1 MLLSNGEHNLDTL
14 YFYDYD
20 TKKDVERILRED
32 MLKRLGYT
40 VRECRLMGS
49 EREGYYLFIKSAP
62 EMIKKVDELLEGVN
76 IEKVAG
82 KEAEEVIEKIR
93 AEDESAATGM
103 GMIFG

>member
-1 MLLSNGEHNLDTL
+1 MDTL
-14 YFYDYD
+14 YFYDYE
-20 TKKDVERILRED
+20 TRKNVERILRED
-32 MLKRLGYT
+32 MLKRVGYT
-40 VRECRLMGS
+40 ARECRFMDS

-62 EMIKKVDELLEGVN
+62 EMIKKVDELLEGMN

-82 KEAEEVIEKIR
+82 KEAEEVIKKIE